1 MNARIGRHRGRNGGA
16 FEADQ
21 IDIVTR
27 IGERQGVVLH
37 PRAAAK
43 ISDYDND
50 GSHLALYLLLATIS
64 AALALLLTPVIGRVS
79 SQLGLVDAPGGR
91 KVHARSVPRLGGV
104 AVVLAAALSLAIVAV
119 LRPGTIDTPNWL
131 AMRPFVVGGALIFAA
146 GLVDDVRGLG
156 AGPKLVIE
164 FAAAGVMLSSGLLIE
179 RVTVLG
185 FTWPL
190 GVLAWP
196 VTAAWIVGLT
206 NAFNLID
213 GVDGLAA
220 GIAVLAGGA
229 CGAILIVRGH
239 APEAMLL
246 AALVGAA
253 VGFLRYNFEPAT
265 IFLGDSGSL
274 LIGFLLATTAIAG
287 WQKGATALATAVPL
301 LIFALPI
308 ADSALALARRGFSR
322 PPDGRS
328 IRSTLRRIAQPDR
341 EHIHHRMLA
350 LGWSVRRTVLILYAI
365 TAVLS
370 LLALST
376 ADVNTP

>member
-1 MNARIGRHRGRNGGA
+1 M
-16 FEADQ
+16 
-21 IDIVTR
+21 
-27 IGERQGVVLH
+27 VLH

-50 GSHLALYLLLATIS
+50 GSHLPLYLLLATIS
-64 AALALLLTPVIGRVS
+64 AVLALLLTPVIGRVS
-79 SQLGLVDAPGGR
+79 TQLGLVDAPGGR

-104 AVVLAAALSLAIVAV
+104 AVVLAAAAALAIVAV
-119 LRPGTIDTPNWL
+119 MRPGTIDTPNWL
-131 AMRPFVVGGALIFAA
+131 AMRPFVIAGALIFAA
-146 GLVDDVRGLG
+146 GLMDDVRGLG

-190 GVLAWP
+190 GLLAWP
-196 VTAAWIVGLT
+196 VTTAWIVGLT

-239 APEAMLL
+239 APEAMML

-274 LIGFLLATTAIAG
+274 VIGFLLATTAVAG
-287 WQKGATALATAVPL
+287 WQKGATALAAAVPL

-308 ADSALALARRGFSR
+308 ADSALALVRRGVSS

-350 LGWSVRRTVLILYAI
+350 LGWSVRRTVLILYTI

-376 ADVNTP
+376 ADVSAP